1 MSIEPWMKLL
11 MVSRSLPEPAGSVIV
26 RFAVDGIDDGN
37 SASLHSD
44 VNSSHGSATP
54 PFDGAPLH
62 TPLVL

>member
-1 MSIEPWMKLL
+1 MKSLT
-11 MVSRSLPEPAGSVIV
+11 VSRSLPEPAGSVMV

-62 TPLVL
+62 TPLVEL